1 MVWVWPP
8 HTSMNLYWRPGSH
21 RAAIWAASAWAF
33 SASRNSSTKR
43 TLGLL
48 PLLDLGVGQG
58 GQLVGV
64 GLADPLEK
72 IEGGLG
78 LLLVDLGQGEADVD
92 QHPVARLQLLVLE
105 QADVDRPA
113 DPAHVH
119 LGQIGA
125 IVHQLDDLTRDAQTH
140 ALPPGGWLP
149 GSARHRRRSRGRGR
163 RRPSRRRGRRW
174 PRPGARSRRSGPGP
188 ARP

>member
-8 HTSMNLYWRPGSH
+8 HTSMNVYCRPGSH

-48 PLLDLGVGQG
+48 P
-58 GQLVGV
+58 
-64 GLADPLEK
+64 
-72 IEGGLG
+72 
-78 LLLVDLGQGEADVD
+78 LVDLGQGEADVD

-149 GSARHRRRSRGRGR
+149 GSARHRRRSRG
-163 RRPSRRRGRRW
+163 
-174 PRPGARSRRSGPGP
+174 
-188 ARP
+188 